1 MIGTT
6 VGHYRVLS
14 RLGSGG
20 MGEVFRAEDLRLGR
34 QVALKVLPEALAADP
49 AQLARFEREARAL
62 AALSHPNIVGIH
74 SIEEHDGL
82 RFLTMELVEGTS
94 LDHAIPRTGF
104 AIDAFLSVAVPIAE
118 ALAVAHARG
127 IVHRDLK
134 PGNIMLGED
143 GLVKVLDFGLAKLR
157 PEPTPRPAR
166 ERDRST
172 EALTEAGQIV
182 GTVAY
187 MAPEQLEGFE
197 VDHRTDIFSLG
208 VLLYEMATGER
219 PFRGRSSADLM
230 SAILRSEPA
239 PLTTVR
245 GGLPEQL
252 GRIVRMCLEKDPARR
267 YQSAGDVANELRSL
281 QREVE
286 DARPTRRLRVPG
298 ATRRRAAVVLLAV
311 LALLAGAL
319 LWRGREGGGSAAPIR
334 GPVAVLPFANLTGDP
349 GNAYLSD
356 GISADLIQRLS
367 EVRGLR
373 LIGRSEAWALRGAEG
388 AADRLAGRLGVAM
401 VVEGDLQTAA
411 EALRLNVG
419 VVDGNSGVVVWSH
432 RLEVRPERLLAVQRE
447 LARQLASVLEV
458 GLSAQE
464 RGRLAKDPTSS
475 FEAFDTYL
483 KAVQLA
489 EDRQN
494 PAAVRLAVD
503 LFSRALAQDP
513 KFALAHVGR
522 SEALWTL
529 YFLEGEPESLAEAE
543 REAERAL
550 ALDPEL
556 AVAKVALAK
565 VYRSTGRYD
574 SAIATIEG
582 VLADYPHPDDAQRA
596 LASSHEQVGRL
607 DAARSSYVAA
617 TDLGPEGW
625 HNWNALGA
633 FLIRTGEYEEARAA
647 LEEAVELAP
656 TGVTLPVQNLGG
668 LTISEGRFEEAI
680 DFFDRVPR
688 PIDSAGLASNIGTAY
703 YFSSRPDRLEQAE
716 RYYRRAL
723 ELNPSNPELHRNLAD
738 LLEVTERA
746 HEAGEHYRAALALV
760 ERKLE
765 AVPDP
770 NPAAFAEW
778 RPLLLQKS
786 TYAAK
791 AGECGIAAPLAAE
804 LRREIPESPRDLHDL
819 AYVFAL
825 CGEEEPAL
833 EALERAVELGFS
845 AQLIRKE
852 DEFAPL
858 RHLARFQ
865 ALGKAG

>member
-1 MIGTT
+1 LIGTT
-6 VGHYRVLS
+6 VGHYRVLG

-20 MGEVFRAEDLRLGR
+20 MGEVFRAEDLKLGR
-34 QVALKVLPEALAADP
+34 LVALKVLPEALAADP

-62 AALSHPNIVGIH
+62 AALSHPHIVGIH

-94 LDHAIPRTGF
+94 LDHAIPRKGF
-104 AIDAFLSVAVPIAE
+104 AVDAFLSVAVPVAE

-157 PEPTPRPAR
+157 PETPPPRAR
-166 ERDRST
+166 DRDRST
-172 EALTEAGQIV
+172 ETLTEVGQIV

-298 ATRRRAAVVLLAV
+298 ATRRRAAIVLLAV

-319 LWRGREGGGSAAPIR
+319 LWRGREGGGSAVPVR

-349 GNAYLSD
+349 GNTYLSD

-373 LIGRSEAWALRGAEG
+373 LIGRSEAWALRGEEG
-388 AADRLAGRLGVAM
+388 ATARLAERLGVAM

-419 VVDGNSGVVVWSH
+419 VVDCESGVVVWSH
-432 RLEVRPERLLAVQRE
+432 RLEVRPEHLLAVQRE

-483 KAVQLA
+483 RAVKLA
-489 EDRQN
+489 EASQD
-494 PAAVRLAVD
+494 PGDVRVAVD
-503 LFSRALAQDP
+503 LFSQALDRDP
-513 KFALAHVGR
+513 AFALAHVGR

-529 YFLEGEPESLAEAE
+529 YHLEGNPESLIEAE

-556 AVAKVALAK
+556 AVAKLALAK

-582 VLADYPHPDDAQRA
+582 VLADYPHPDDAQRG
-596 LASSHEQVGRL
+596 LAFSHEQVGEL
-607 DAARSSYVAA
+607 DEARSSYRAA
-617 TDLGPEGW
+617 TSLGPENW
-625 HNWNALGA
+625 FNWNALGA
-633 FLIRTGEYEEARAA
+633 FLIRTGEYEEARDA
-647 LEEAVELAP
+647 LEQAVELAP
-656 TGVTLPVQNLGG
+656 KRVVRPLQNLAS
-668 LTISEGRFEEAI
+668 LSIFEGDFEAALEAYARF
-680 DFFDRVPR
+680 PR
-688 PIDSAGLASNIGTAY
+688 PITSAGLASNIATAY
-703 YFSSRPDRLEQAE
+703 YFSGRPDRLEQAE
-716 RYYRRAL
+716 LYYRRAL
-723 ELNPSNPELHRNLAD
+723 ELNPGNPEVHGNLAD
-738 LLEVTERA
+738 LLGATQRPD
-746 HEAGEHYRAALALV
+746 EAAEHYRTALSLV

-791 AGECGIAAPLAAE
+791 ARECSVAAPLAAQ
-804 LRREIPESPRDLHDL
+804 LRREIPETPRDLHDL

-825 CGEEEPAL
+825 CGEPEAAL

-845 AQLIRKE
+845 AELIHKE

-858 RHLARFQ
+858 RGLEGFQ
-865 ALGKAG
+865 ALGEAG